1 MKLNF
6 SDDDIHVDGL
16 TVDQMNRSVPEFV
29 SQYYI
34 VNKKATE
41 QEKKDAEDFLLW
53 LTTSETGLDY
63 IVNKFAFVPF
73 NADEDTVLEN
83 PLSNDLIT
91 YKRVNCI
98 LANPFDA
105 APSSWGLESYGKY
118 IMEDLFT
125 NPDPWSEDK
134 LNDIA
139 DECISY
145 WKSGMDEW

>member
-1 MKLNF
+1 MLPMKLNF

-53 LTTSETGLDY
+53 LNTSETGLDY

-73 NADEDTVLEN
+73 MLTRTQYWRTHCPTICQLINVITVFWQTRLMQHHLPGGWKATEN
-83 PLSNDLIT
+83 I
-91 YKRVNCI
+91 
-98 LANPFDA
+98 
-105 APSSWGLESYGKY
+105 SWKICLQIRIHGPK
-118 IMEDLFT
+118 I
-125 NPDPWSEDK
+125 N
-134 LNDIA
+134 
-139 DECISY
+139 
-145 WKSGMDEW
+145 